1 MEAHFLGTQ
10 MGLLPNKE
18 RDVIVR
24 TIDTGGCSLLSLC
37 HALVFAC
44 VVRNRDEGA
53 NADVVVFSV
62 LGL

>member
-24 TIDTGGCSLLSLC
+24 TIDTGG
-37 HALVFAC
+37 
-44 VVRNRDEGA
+44 
-53 NADVVVFSV
+53 
-62 LGL
+62 